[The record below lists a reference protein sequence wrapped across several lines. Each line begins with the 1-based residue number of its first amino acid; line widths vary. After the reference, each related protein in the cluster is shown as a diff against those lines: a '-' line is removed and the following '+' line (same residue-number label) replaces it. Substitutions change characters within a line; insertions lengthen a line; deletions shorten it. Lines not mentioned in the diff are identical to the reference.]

1 MHASESEDDQLFGPE
16 HVRVYRETDG
26 EHGYHWRGTTIL
38 LLTTK
43 GKKSGEMRT
52 TPLIHVTDDGRWV
65 VIASKGGWDHDP
77 IWFQN
82 LVANPEDIEIQVKD
96 EVIPVTAEVV
106 EGEERDRLWKAMTEA
121 WPDYD
126 SYAERTE
133 RTIPVVAFS
142 RR

>member
-1 MHASESEDDQLFGPE
+1 MHASDDDDQLFGAE
-16 HVRVYRETDG
+16 HVKVYRETDG

-43 GKKSGEMRT
+43 GRRSGEMRT

-65 VIASKGGWDHDP
+65 VIASKGGAPDDP
-77 IWFQN
+77 AWFKN
-82 LVANPEDIEIQVKD
+82 LTENPEDIEIQV
-96 EVIPVTAEVV
+96 EAEEIPVTAEVV
-106 EGEERDRLWKAMTEA
+106 EGEERARLWKAMTED

-126 SYAERTE
+126 AYAERTDRE
-133 RTIPVVAFS
+133 IPVVAFS

>member
-1 MHASESEDDQLFGPE
+1 MSGNEEDDQLFGPE

-43 GKKSGEMRT
+43 GRKSGEMRT

-65 VIASKGGWDHDP
+65 VIASKGGWPHDP
-77 IWFQN
+77 IWFKN
-82 LVANPEDIEIQVKD
+82 LIANPDDIEIQVKD
-96 EVIPVTAEVV
+96 EVIPVSAEVV
-106 EGEERDRLWKAMTEA
+106 DAEERDRLWSAMTES

-126 SYAERTE
+126 SYAERTD
-133 RTIPVVAFS
+133 RVLPVF
-142 RR
+142 RLTPR